1 MTPGNL
7 AAKSIT
13 PEPHGSG
20 IKRYK
25 MSEEKE
31 DSTPTPP
38 EKPVTPKPSKF
49 AALKK
54 PAFNPL
60 APKHHKFLAPKS
72 GKQSYKGAIFK
83 GGGVKKGK

>member
-1 MTPGNL
+1 
-7 AAKSIT
+7 
-13 PEPHGSG
+13 
-20 IKRYK
+20 

-38 EKPVTPKPSKF
+38 EKPVAPKPSKF
-49 AALKK
+49 AAPKK
-54 PAFNPL
+54 PAFNPF
-60 APKHHKFLAPKS
+60 ASKNNQFLAPKS